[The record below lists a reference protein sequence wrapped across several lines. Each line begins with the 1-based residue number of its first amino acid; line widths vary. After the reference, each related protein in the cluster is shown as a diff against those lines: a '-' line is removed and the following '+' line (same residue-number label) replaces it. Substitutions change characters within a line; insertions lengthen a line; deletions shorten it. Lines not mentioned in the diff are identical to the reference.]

1 MKLFNNVISVFVL
14 LIVVFLIAPLPP
26 FFLDFMFLVNI
37 SLSLVILL
45 ITMYI
50 KETLEFSIFPSL
62 MLITTLLRL
71 ALNISST
78 RLILSNGGAAGQV
91 IATFGD
97 FVLQGNAVIG
107 FVIFII
113 IVLVNFM
120 VITKGAE
127 RVAEVSARFTLDA
140 MPGKQMAIDAD
151 LNSGLID
158 EQQAKRRRSNIQR
171 EADFFGS
178 MDGATK
184 FVKGD
189 AIMSIVITLINFVG
203 GIIIGMVTGGMTF
216 GEVLNIYTIATV
228 GDGLVSQIPSLLIA
242 TATGMI
248 VTRSSSENDLNTE
261 LTAQIFAQPTALMIA
276 GVAIACMLLIP
287 GSPKIQIIVLALLLT
302 GAGFL
307 LQRGSLRLAPAGGP
321 GGAEGR
327 GPGEEDE
334 EIPET
339 LSEASFYKN
348 IENVYT
354 LLNVDPIEMEFGYSL
369 VPLVDESSGG
379 SFIDRIVMFRK
390 QFATEYGVVIP
401 TVRLRDNGLLNP
413 NQYVVKI
420 KGEEI
425 GRGEVLV
432 DYYLALD
439 PGNTAE
445 EIDGIDT
452 VEPAYGIPSKWI
464 TEDMRET
471 AEVLGYTVIDPLSV
485 IVTHM
490 SEIIRK
496 HAHELLS
503 RQDVN
508 SLLENTAKRDAAIVT
523 DVVPGTISVADLQ
536 KILSNLL
543 RENVPVKDMETIL
556 ETIGDYG
563 AAIKDTD
570 MLTEYVRQRLRRT
583 ITRQYISGNVLKVIT
598 VDQEI
603 EQLILSSVKK
613 SDQGTYLALE
623 PEKVQMIVAGIMEDI
638 NRVRDIVAVP
648 VILTSPVVR
657 IYLKKML
664 DQFTPDIT
672 VLSFSEIDP
681 SVQIQALTNVSIQP
695 VSRQGSGGAG
705 FCGPLGQP

>member
-1 MKLFNNVISVFVL
+1 MRLFNNVISVFVL
-14 LIVVFLIAPLPP
+14 VVIVFLIVPLPA

-37 SLSLVILL
+37 ALSLVILL

-50 KETLEFSIFPSL
+50 RETLEFSIFPSL
-62 MLITTLLRL
+62 MLITTLIRL
-71 ALNISST
+71 SLNISST
-78 RLILSNGGAAGQV
+78 RLILANGGSAGQ
-91 IATFGD
+91 IIKTFGD
-97 FVLQGNAVIG
+97 FVIQGNPIIG
-107 FVIFII
+107 AVIFII

-158 EQQAKRRRSNIQR
+158 DQEAKLRRSKIQR

-189 AIMSIVITLINFVG
+189 AIMSILITLINFVG
-203 GIIIGMVTGGMTF
+203 GVIIGMVSGGMTF
-216 GEVLNIYTIATV
+216 TEVLNVYTIATV

-248 VTRSSSENDLNTE
+248 VTRSSSENNLNTDVTGQF
-261 LTAQIFAQPTALMIA
+261 LSQPVSLIIA
-276 GVAIACMLLIP
+276 GSFIGCMLLIP
-287 GSPKIQIIVLALLLT
+287 GSPKPQIFMVSAGLIAAGIALRGKPAAAAQAAA
-302 GAGFL
+302 GAG
-307 LQRGSLRLAPAGGP
+307 GGGGGVP
-321 GGAEGR
+321 GMEG
-327 GPGEEDE
+327 D

-339 LSEASFYKN
+339 LSEASYYKN
-348 IENVYT
+348 IDNVYT

-390 QFATEYGVVIP
+390 QFATDYGVVIP
-401 TVRLRDNGLLNP
+401 TVRLRDNGMLNP
-413 NQYVVKI
+413 NQYVVKL

-439 PGNTAE
+439 PGNTADDIE
-445 EIDGIDT
+445 GIDT
-452 VEPAYGIPSKWI
+452 VEPAYGIPGKWI
-464 TEDMRET
+464 TEDLRET

-496 HAHELLS
+496 HAYELLS
-503 RQDVN
+503 RQDVS
-508 SLLENTAKRDAAIVT
+508 SLLENVSKKDAALVS
-523 DVVPGTISVADLQ
+523 DVMPGMVSLGDLQ

-543 RENVPVKDMETIL
+543 RESVPIKDMETIL
-556 ETIGDYG
+556 ETLADY
-563 AAIKDTD
+563 AMSVKDTD
-570 MLTEYVRQRLRRT
+570 LLTEYVRQRLRRT
-583 ITRQYISGNVLKVIT
+583 ITRQYVSGNVLKVIT
-598 VDQEI
+598 VDQDI
-603 EQLILSSVKK
+603 EQMILGSVKK
-613 SDQGTYLALE
+613 GEHGTYLALE
-623 PEKVQMIVAGIMEDI
+623 PERMQQIVSGVMDDI
-638 NRVRDIVAVP
+638 VRIRDIVSVP
-648 VILTSPVVR
+648 IVLTSPVVR
-657 IYLKKML
+657 VYLKKMM

-672 VLSFSEIDP
+672 VLSYSEIDP
-681 SVQIQALTNVSIQP
+681 NIQIQALANVTIK
-695 VSRQGSGGAG
+695 AG
-705 FCGPLGQP
+705 